1 MNHFTLPAFRTLALI
16 TGMFMLGS
24 AQAHHV
30 WIEQP
35 AAGQKDKNATFFYF
49 GEFGS
54 NRREVSPGR
63 LDNFIQPVALKL
75 SSKGAEPLGIQ
86 KTPGGFAIAAR
97 AANGESIV
105 AEEPA
110 YPISEHKEGE
120 TTVRSLYHPAARLV
134 TAFAKQEPRLTLD
147 LVPTGSSSKGS
158 AEFQVFYRGQPLP
171 KAKVEIV
178 TAAGWSQQHRADE
191 QGKLTIKLPW
201 KGTYVLEV
209 KHADSAGTRG
219 TDKYDRASYVTSL
232 TVMPGQGLPALPAPP
247 AATPGP
253 AK

>member
-1 MNHFTLPAFRTLALI
+1 MPSKHLRSFKSIAFV

-35 AAGQKDKNATFFYF
+35 AAGQKDKNATFFF
-49 GEFGS
+49 GEFGG
-54 NRREVSPGR
+54 NLREVSPGR
-63 LDNFIQPVALKL
+63 LDNFIKPVALKI
-75 SSKGAEPLGIQ
+75 SSKGEEPLDIQ

-97 AANGESIV
+97 AAKGESIV

-110 YPISEHKEGE
+110 YPISERKEGE
-120 TTVRSLYHPAARLV
+120 TTVRVLYHPAARLV

-147 LVPTGSSSKGS
+147 LVPTGSSGKDS
-158 AEFQVFYRGQPLP
+158 AEFQVFYKGQPLP

-178 TAAGWSQQHRADE
+178 SAAGWSQQHRADE
-191 QGKLTIKLPW
+191 QGKLTVRLPW
-201 KGTYVLEV
+201 KDTYVLEV

-219 TDKYDRASYVTSL
+219 ADKYDRASYVTSL
-232 TVMPGQGLPALPAPP
+232 TVMPAQGLRALPAPL
-247 AATPGP
+247 AATPSP
-253 AK
+253 MK